1 MSVVQRFGTL
11 LGLTGHQQGHIA
23 WWLASQVPWDDI
35 DERDGDYHVGEFVR
49 LMQAEPPAQSP
60 QVVP

>member
-1 MSVVQRFGTL
+1 MSVVARFGTL

-35 DERDGDYHVGEFVR
+35 DHRDGDYHVGEFVR
-49 LMQAEPPAQSP
+49 LMQSDQAGPP
-60 QVVP
+60 